1 MAGCGGPSDYSS
13 SSGIINRFF
22 VVASQIFQM
31 SQASRACCKGDKKRL
46 SRGDPVTIM
55 NVEEWG
61 ILLVTVPMFR
71 RTNAAGGVQ
80 NRPAEMEE

>member
-1 MAGCGGPSDYSS
+1 
-13 SSGIINRFF
+13 
-22 VVASQIFQM
+22 M

-71 RTNAAGGVQ
+71 RTNAAGECRIDQ
-80 NRPAEMEE
+80 LKMEE

>member
-1 MAGCGGPSDYSS
+1 
-13 SSGIINRFF
+13 
-22 VVASQIFQM
+22 
-31 SQASRACCKGDKKRL
+31 
-46 SRGDPVTIM
+46 M

-80 NRPAEMEE
+80 NRPAEDGRVKVKVREKNFCC

>member
-1 MAGCGGPSDYSS
+1 
-13 SSGIINRFF
+13 
-22 VVASQIFQM
+22 
-31 SQASRACCKGDKKRL
+31 
-46 SRGDPVTIM
+46 M

-80 NRPAEMEE
+80 NRPAEDGRVNVVEPRAREALKVSSSRKHSGGSEAQERRRKAVFRIYVGIGQCKDDH